1 MVDINSSIL
10 NGNSFIPIPKN
21 AGTSIAHH
29 FSQHNW
35 PVLTDGHDYKRRLAK
50 REIVAIRDPAERFA
64 SAFNYSQRYWPS
76 PVNAQFSDANQ
87 LAECAGDASHPMYD
101 LAWVEL
107 GNRPEDYLRR
117 NGEPQELHTVAGR
130 VLAFTFAYEPQS
142 SWLINN
148 PACILRFRHLRADI
162 ETLAVELGVDRDA
175 RLPMLNPS
183 ELPVPTLSTAARAFV
198 EHIYADDYDFIRV
211 NSLDV

>member
-1 MVDINSSIL
+1 MVDIDLPIS

-29 FSQHNW
+29 FRQHNW

-50 REIVAIRDPAERFA
+50 REIVVIRDPAERFV

-76 PVNAQFSDANQ
+76 PVNAQFSDANE
-87 LAECAGDASHPMYD
+87 LAESAGDSSHPRYD

-117 NGEPQELHTVAGR
+117 NGEPQELHTVADR

-142 SWLINN
+142 SWLINH

-162 ETLAVELGVDRDA
+162 ESLAVELGVDCEV
-175 RLPMLNPS
+175 RLPLLNPS
-183 ELPVPTLSTAARAFV
+183 ELPVPTLSAAARAFI
-198 EHIYADDYDFIRV
+198 EHTYADDYRFIRIH
-211 NSLDV
+211 SIDV